1 MLIRCLRTQ
10 CSKGTPLRIDLSRD
24 KSWSCPSCVFLEK
37 SYNLSRPVPLTLQG
51 QFPPWELCSFSPG
64 MLLNW
69 SSKEHLSSCLKD
81 LLREVFPD
89 YSIQCDC
96 SEALLLHSFKISYL
110 TLIPILFSP
119 HLPPFFIFFLPLSFL
134 PSSSPFLPL
143 FLSCY
148 LSTRISFSKEKGL
161 LLSYPSLNA
170 QYL

>member
-10 CSKGTPLRIDLSRD
+10 CSKGTPLRINLSRD
-24 KSWSCPSCVFLEK
+24 KSRSCPSCVFLEK

-51 QFPPWELCSFSPG
+51 QFPPWDLCSFSPG

-119 HLPPFFIFFLPLSFL
+119 YLPPFFISFFSPSFL
-134 PSSSPFLPL
+134 PSFFLPFPPSLPFL
-143 FLSCY
+143 LS
-148 LSTRISFSKEKGL
+148 LH
-161 LLSYPSLNA
+161 
-170 QYL
+170 